1 MRTRTF
7 SSNAHAE
14 LVRVKRIH
22 PDRRTGGCIDEL
34 EKSPRPMNSKS
45 YVYKGLNSSELIKAT
60 VSYILKANQFIE
72 KFF

>member
-1 MRTRTF
+1 MRTCTF
-7 SSNAHAE
+7 SSNARAE
-14 LVRVKRIH
+14 LIRVKSIH
-22 PDRRTGGCIDEL
+22 PDRRTDKGLDEL